1 MHEVTL
7 TKIDIPFSSLVGF
20 IIQWTLASICAG
32 LVLALPF
39 ILFLALAALSGL
51 A

>member
-1 MHEVTL
+1 MNEVTL
-7 TKIDIPFSSLVGF
+7 TKIDIPFSQLVGF
-20 IIQWTLASICAG
+20 IVKWTLASICAG

-39 ILFLALAALSGL
+39 ILLAALAALGGL